1 MSTQN
6 SYEVLGLTE
15 GSSFEEIQAA
25 RDRLVEE
32 CADEPKRKEAVEEA
46 YDAILMER
54 LRLRQ
59 EGKIKV
65 PDRIRFAENNPEPM
79 AQPQASPSLS
89 RPDWLSSLMDA
100 PSREEVLWPGVT
112 FGALLLFGFYAP
124 SLALALAMG
133 AAIYFLN
140 RKEKRFWRSV
150 LLALGG
156 LAVGLGLGLTVG
168 QLLIPQGAQFSWASP
183 DAIAAPSPAFPSG
196 LLVASC
202 DSGWCSLSVVL
213 YKTPSAFGCYSPSNT
228 LY

>member
-25 RDRLVEE
+25 RDRLVDE
-32 CADEPKRKEAVEEA
+32 CADEPKRKETIEAA

-65 PDRIRFAENNPEPM
+65 PDRIRFAENTPEPP
-79 AQPQASPSLS
+79 PQTPSAPSLP
-89 RPDWLSSLMDA
+89 RPDWLSGLMDA
-100 PSREEVLWPGVT
+100 PSRDEILWPAVT
-112 FGALLLFGFYAP
+112 FSALLLFGFYSP
-124 SLALALAMG
+124 SFALALAIG

-140 RKEKRFWRSV
+140 RKENRFWRSV
-150 LLALGG
+150 LLSLGG
-156 LAVGLGLGLTVG
+156 LAVGLVLGLTVG

-183 DAIAAPSPAFPSG
+183 DAIAAA
-196 LLVASC
+196 VTC
-202 DSGWCSLSVVL
+202 IVL
-213 YKTPSAFGCYSPSNT
+213 WTVSSF
-228 LY
+228 LR